1 MGGEEDGDALF
12 VLLADNV
19 FDIRGY
25 GGVKTGGRFVKKPQF
40 GIVKHGT
47 GEGKAMF
54 HTFGEFTSPYIF
66 FAIQANKFDEFFGI
80 AGFNVKEFF
89 IEIQVLFGGHFA
101 VYIGLF
107 KGHANFIKHI
117 TFNGF
122 NIKSGYGD
130 FPPLQRQK
138 TSEDTLGG
146 GFSCPG
152 WSQEAKLVN
161 SFYELELDVDET
173 TAKFES
179 FGRTES
185 PLKKM
190 LVNISLLFTS
200 VLAGMM
206 ISLNIVEEKMDN
218 TVSAINVSPISRV
231 GFILGKSM
239 MGMFLAIY
247 GSVAL
252 VWITGYQNV
261 NFGQMLLAIGAITLL
276 SLVVGFI
283 QGIANDDVMNAG
295 AGMKMMFLPVAAAV
309 AAVELLSDKLQ
320 ILFYWV
326 PFYWSYKGNEAILSY
341 TSTWP
346 QIIGYSAIVLALSS
360 VVYYLLAPKI
370 QKGLSA

>member
-1 MGGEEDGDALF
+1 MLKKIWTIFMRDFKVNTRDFIALYIL
-12 VLLADNV
+12 VVPVV
-19 FDIRGY
+19 FG
-25 GGVKTGGRFVKKPQF
+25 F
-40 GIVKHGT
+40 GIQALAPSVNDTTVRLAMLESDNPAKAEYLEQFAKVEVFADMEDLT
-47 GEGKAMF
+47 ARVEKRDNIVAIISEGDN
-54 HTFGEFTSPYIF
+54 SYILT
-66 FAIQANKFDEFFGI
+66 QGNEPES
-80 AGFNVKEFF
+80 VM
-89 IEIQVLFGGHFA
+89 
-101 VYIGLF
+101 
-107 KGHANFIKHI
+107 
-117 TFNGF
+117 
-122 NIKSGYGD
+122 D
-130 FPPLQRQK
+130 F
-138 TSEDTLGG
+138 
-146 GFSCPG
+146 
-152 WSQEAKLVN
+152 AKLVN

>member
-1 MGGEEDGDALF
+1 MRDFKVNTRDFIALYIL
-12 VLLADNV
+12 VVPVV
-19 FDIRGY
+19 FG
-25 GGVKTGGRFVKKPQF
+25 F
-40 GIVKHGT
+40 GIQALAPSVNDTTVRLAMLKSDNPVKAEYLEQFAKVEVFADMEDLT
-47 GEGKAMF
+47 ARVEKRDNIVAIISEGD
-54 HTFGEFTSPYIF
+54 SSYILT
-66 FAIQANKFDEFFGI
+66 QGNEPES
-80 AGFNVKEFF
+80 VM
-89 IEIQVLFGGHFA
+89 
-101 VYIGLF
+101 
-107 KGHANFIKHI
+107 
-117 TFNGF
+117 
-122 NIKSGYGD
+122 D
-130 FPPLQRQK
+130 F
-138 TSEDTLGG
+138 
-146 GFSCPG
+146 
-152 WSQEAKLVN
+152 AKLVN

-261 NFGQMLLAIGAITLL
+261 NFGQMLLAIGSITLL

-309 AAVELLSDKLQ
+309 AAVELLSDKWQ

-370 QKGLSA
+370 KKGLSA

>member
-1 MGGEEDGDALF
+1 MLKKIWTIFMRDFKVNTRDFIALYIL
-12 VLLADNV
+12 VVPVV
-19 FDIRGY
+19 FG
-25 GGVKTGGRFVKKPQF
+25 F
-40 GIVKHGT
+40 GIQALAPSVNDTTVRLAMLKSDNPVKAEYLEQFAKVEVFADMEDLT
-47 GEGKAMF
+47 ARVEKRDNIIAIISEGD
-54 HTFGEFTSPYIF
+54 SSYILT
-66 FAIQANKFDEFFGI
+66 QGNEPES
-80 AGFNVKEFF
+80 VM
-89 IEIQVLFGGHFA
+89 
-101 VYIGLF
+101 
-107 KGHANFIKHI
+107 
-117 TFNGF
+117 
-122 NIKSGYGD
+122 D
-130 FPPLQRQK
+130 F
-138 TSEDTLGG
+138 
-146 GFSCPG
+146 
-152 WSQEAKLVN
+152 AKLVN

-261 NFGQMLLAIGAITLL
+261 NFGQMMLAIGSITLL

-309 AAVELLSDKLQ
+309 AAVELLSDKWQ

>member
-1 MGGEEDGDALF
+1 MFKKIWTIFMRDFKVNTRDFIALYIL
-12 VLLADNV
+12 VVPVV
-19 FDIRGY
+19 FG
-25 GGVKTGGRFVKKPQF
+25 F
-40 GIVKHGT
+40 GIQALAPSVNDTTVRLAMLKSDNPVKAEYLEQFAKVEVFADMEDLT
-47 GEGKAMF
+47 ARVEKRDNIIAIISEGD
-54 HTFGEFTSPYIF
+54 SSYILT
-66 FAIQANKFDEFFGI
+66 QGNEPES
-80 AGFNVKEFF
+80 VM
-89 IEIQVLFGGHFA
+89 
-101 VYIGLF
+101 
-107 KGHANFIKHI
+107 
-117 TFNGF
+117 
-122 NIKSGYGD
+122 D
-130 FPPLQRQK
+130 F
-138 TSEDTLGG
+138 
-146 GFSCPG
+146 
-152 WSQEAKLVN
+152 AKLVN

-261 NFGQMLLAIGAITLL
+261 NFGQMMLAIGSITLL

-309 AAVELLSDKLQ
+309 AAVELLSDKWQ